1 MNLKKSQLT
10 LIVLLGGLLISN
22 SVLAGRPNP
31 KKDAQ
36 KQKQTE
42 YITAC
47 NKAGSYSACNK
58 IFKDNRKRITNEKFL
73 NAKKMKH

>member
-1 MNLKKSQLT
+1 MKR
-10 LIVLLGGLLISN
+10 LLLAPLLLGLLISN
-22 SVLAGRPNP
+22 SALAGRPNP
-31 KKDAQ
+31 KKDAE

-58 IFKDNRKRITNEKFL
+58 IFKSNRIRLLMNHLLTQ
-73 NAKKMKH
+73 KKLMQEEF